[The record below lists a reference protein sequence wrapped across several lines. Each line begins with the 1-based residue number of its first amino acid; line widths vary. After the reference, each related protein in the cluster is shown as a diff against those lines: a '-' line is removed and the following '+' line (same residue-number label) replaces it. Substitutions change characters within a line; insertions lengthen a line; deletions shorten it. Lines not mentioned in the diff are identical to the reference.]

1 MSTVGALAPYNTPAS
16 PMLPDT
22 VLHEDEREVFERLRT
37 SREDSLADLQLSEA
51 YYLGE
56 YVVKNLR
63 ISIPE
68 SLEFINT
75 VLGWGGLAVDP
86 RVERMRFESFRFPG
100 ETEADDTLASIM
112 DENGFEAEL
121 AMALTDSYSLGRG
134 YITVGAGDA
143 PGDMPLITADSPM
156 NTAVEWDVR
165 TRSPRNVLSVYAEG
179 KATKAVLQMPR
190 KTLHLSHDGEDGSEW
205 HLDKRVEHDLEV
217 VPVVRLPNAPLSGAR
232 QGRSAITPALRAII
246 QGASRTMLGLEV
258 AREFYSVPQKAI
270 LGAAESDFINPDGS
284 RKTAWEVY
292 LHAVL
297 ALERDEDGNL
307 PDIKQMQAYD
317 PSVYTKV
324 VEMYAAQASG
334 ELGLPPQYLGLYTD
348 GNPVSAEGGQVA
360 EARLDR
366 RARLDMARLTPYVRR
381 IAQYAL
387 RLSRPGLDL
396 PKGAER
402 LSVDWT
408 APEMFNVT
416 QASDALSKQVA
427 AEMVPPNSDV
437 ALKRLGYSPIERLR
451 LEQDRVAWQ
460 GEQMLRAAMTP
471 QPAPSPAPTPQN
483 GGSDASTGNSGPGNG
498 GVGSGA

>member
-1 MSTVGALAPYNTPAS
+1 MSTVGALAPYNVPAS

-37 SREDSLADLQLSEA
+37 AREDSLADLQLSEA

-56 YVVKNLR
+56 YVVRNLR

-86 RVERMRFESFRFPG
+86 RVERMRFESFRFAG
-100 ETEADDTLASIM
+100 QTEADETLAGIM
-112 DENGFEAEL
+112 DANGFEAEL
-121 AMALTDSYSLGRG
+121 SMALTDAYSLGRG
-134 YITVGAGDA
+134 YITVGTSED
-143 PGDMPLITADSPM
+143 PEMPLITADSPM

-165 TRSPRNVLSVYAEG
+165 TRSPRHVLSVYAEG
-179 KATKAVLQMPR
+179 KSTKAVLQMPR
-190 KTLHLSHDGEDGSEW
+190 KTLRLSHDGQDGSEW
-205 HLDKRVEHDLEV
+205 HLDGRDFHDLPL
-217 VPVVRLPNAPLSGAR
+217 VPVVRLAHAPLSGAR

-246 QGASRTMLGLEV
+246 QGASRTLLGLEV

-324 VEMYAAQASG
+324 VEMYGAQASG
-334 ELGLPPQYLGLYTD
+334 ELGLPPQYLGLYTE
-348 GNPVSAEGGQVA
+348 GNPVSAEGGQVS
-360 EARLDR
+360 EGRLDR
-366 RARLDMARLTPYVRR
+366 RARLDMARFTPELRR
-381 IAQYAL
+381 VAQYAL
-387 RLSRPGLDL
+387 RLSRKGLDL
-396 PKGAER
+396 PEGAER

-408 APEMFNVT
+408 APEMFNVS
-416 QASDALSKQVA
+416 QASDAIGKQVA
-427 AEMVPPNSDV
+427 AEAVAPNSDV
-437 ALKRLGYSPIERLR
+437 VLKRLGYSPLERLR

-460 GEQMLRAAMTP
+460 GEQMLRAAMTA
-471 QPAPSPAPTPQN
+471 QQTPQN
-483 GGSDASTGNSGPGNG
+483 GGTDASSNRDAGPSGDNG
-498 GVGSGA
+498 GRPA

>member
-1 MSTVGALAPYNTPAS
+1 
-16 PMLPDT
+16 MLPET
-22 VLHEDEREVFERLRT
+22 VLDEGEREVFERLRT
-37 SREDSLADLQLSEA
+37 AREDSLAELQLSEA

-56 YVVKNLR
+56 YVVRNLR

-68 SLEFINT
+68 ELEFIRT

-86 RVERMRFESFRFPG
+86 RVERMRFESFRFAG
-100 ETEADDTLASIM
+100 QTEADETLAAIM
-112 DENGFEAEL
+112 DGNGFEAEL
-121 AMALTDSYSLGRG
+121 AMALTDAYSLGRG
-134 YITVGAGDA
+134 YITVGPGEA

-165 TRSPRNVLSVYAEG
+165 TRSPRHVLSVYAEG
-179 KATKAVLQMPR
+179 KSTKAVLQMPR
-190 KTLHLSHDGEDGSEW
+190 KTLHLSHDGQDGSKWE
-205 HLDKRVEHDLEV
+205 LDRRVVHDLPL
-217 VPVVRLPNAPLSGAR
+217 VPVVRVAHAPLSGAR

-246 QGASRTMLGLEV
+246 QGASRTLLGLEV

-324 VEMYAAQASG
+324 HDMYAAAASG
-334 ELGLPPQYLGLYTD
+334 ELGLPPQYLGLYTE
-348 GNPVSAEGGQVA
+348 GNPVSAEGGQVS
-360 EARLDR
+360 EGRLDR
-366 RARLDMARLTPYVRR
+366 RARLDMGRFTPDLRKV
-381 IAQYAL
+381 AHYAL

-396 PKGAER
+396 PEGAER
-402 LSVDWT
+402 LSVDWL
-408 APEMFNVT
+408 APEMFSVS
-416 QASDALSKQVA
+416 QASDAIGKQVA
-427 AEMVPPNSDV
+427 AEAVSPNSDV
-437 ALKRLGYSPIERLR
+437 VLKRLGYSPVERLR

-460 GEQMLRAAMTP
+460 GEQMLRAAMTAT
-471 QPAPSPAPTPQN
+471 QTPN
-483 GGSDASTGNSGPGNG
+483 GGSDARNRDAGP
-498 GVGSGA
+498 SGADNGAGGTA